1 MSPKKIAVLLHEEDA
16 SFESTD
22 YLLRLMLEAWT
33 AQGHD
38 VEIVRGVGQF
48 VPADAIIPHLD
59 LTVTPD
65 PYRDFLARYPLAVNG
80 QVVDVSKS
88 KISSNIVRKGDGYN
102 GPVIVK
108 TEWNYGGL
116 PESRLKMK
124 ARPAPSIPE
133 RIIGKL
139 ASKLG
144 LRRTGPMPWKFVE
157 SMDSGS
163 YPVFPSPRE
172 VPDDVFENKNLV
184 VEKFLPEVEGGD
196 YCLRYYYF
204 FGDQEMNILL
214 KSREKV
220 VKGSNAFQCD
230 EVPAPPE
237 LRAIRRR
244 MGFDYGKFDYVLREG
259 KVVLFDVNR
268 TPSYSTLEAKHLA
281 RKVAD
286 QLAGGIVSLLEPS
299 SGRGN

>member
-1 MSPKKIAVLLHEEDA
+1 VSTKKIAVLLHEEDA
-16 SFESTD
+16 SFETTN
-22 YLLRLMLEAWT
+22 YLLRLMMEAWT
-33 AQGHD
+33 AQGHA
-38 VEIVRGVGQF
+38 VEIVRGVGRF
-48 VPADAIIPHLD
+48 VPADVIIPHLD
-59 LTVTPD
+59 LTVTPH
-65 PYRDFLARYPLAVNG
+65 PYHDFMARYPVAVNG

-88 KISSNIVRKGDGYN
+88 KISSNIVRKGDVYD

-124 ARPAPSIPE
+124 VRPAPSIPR
-133 RIIGKL
+133 RIIRK
-139 ASKLG
+139 AACMLG
-144 LRRTGPMPWKFVE
+144 VGRTGTTRWKFIE

-163 YPVFPSPRE
+163 YPVFPSLRE
-172 VPDDVFENKNLV
+172 VPNEVFENKNLV

-204 FGDQEMNILL
+204 FGDLEMNVLL

-230 EVPAPPE
+230 EVPVPPE

-244 MGFDYGKFDYVLREG
+244 MAFDYGKFDYVLREG
-259 KVVLFDVNR
+259 RVVLFDANR
-268 TPSYSTLEAKHLA
+268 TPSYSTLEAKQLA
-281 RKVAD
+281 RKAAD
-286 QLAGGIVSLLEPS
+286 RLAGGIHSILRS
-299 SGRGN
+299 SSAGES